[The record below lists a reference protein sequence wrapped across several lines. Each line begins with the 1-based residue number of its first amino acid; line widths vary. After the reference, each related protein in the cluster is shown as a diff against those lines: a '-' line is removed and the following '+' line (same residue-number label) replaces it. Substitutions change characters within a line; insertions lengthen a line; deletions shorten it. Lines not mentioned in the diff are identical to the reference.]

1 MILGVLLIVLAY
13 GHTLQPR
20 TIGIPLTLVAALSA
34 LLLFGLYF
42 ALRHWQFPPRYANP
56 LGVAV
61 ASVLLFHRLF
71 SLALSSSPEETTNLI
86 LILVG
91 AGFVLL
97 STPWLLGVIG
107 VTLAAWLLIML
118 TRASNFSAW
127 IPFGLE
133 LISTAALA
141 IIIHRV
147 RLRSYRR
154 QESLRLQ
161 NERRT
166 EELERQTLQL
176 ETLIAVGQDINK
188 FLSLDTLLNHMVN
201 LIQKHFGYSY
211 VGIFLLDTSKTTMI
225 ARAGTGEAGQQLVEQ
240 GFRLIVGEDS
250 LIGWVTQHRQPICV
264 NDVSQDPRYMSTEV
278 MADTRSELVIPLEA
292 GGEFW
297 GALDIQCNQRDAF
310 KALDVRVFES
320 LGDQVAVAIQNAS
333 LYQGEHTRRL
343 LTETLYTIS
352 HALSQ
357 TLDPQEV
364 LNLILE
370 NLLQIVP
377 FDRGSVMLQEEDV
390 TNIVAAYGF
399 PPGSD
404 PLQISVPIKEGDVF
418 DQLRRLKKP
427 LIVSNVLERA
437 DWHHVQDLPQA
448 RAWMGVPLID
458 SNDDV
463 IGMLSLVRETPNPYT
478 DDEGRL
484 AMTFA
489 GQSAVALQNASLYS
503 ELAYAYDQLERL
515 DRTKSDFITIASHE
529 LRTPLTVLRAFSQI
543 LCQDPQI
550 KEDATKLQI
559 VEGISDS
566 AMRLHEIVDSMVDV
580 AKIDSRAL
588 QIYATDFPVIQLLRT
603 VKGKF
608 KAMLAERD
616 LTLQITE
623 MDASLTVEADQDLL
637 QKVFHNLVLNAIKYT
652 PDGGHITLTAHAVP
666 AGQRSLAEEGV
677 EIIVSDTGIGID
689 PRFHDL
695 IFAKFYQTG
704 EVALHSSGRS
714 KFKGGGPGL
723 GLAIAKGI
731 VEAHRGRIWVESPG
745 YDEKTCPGSHFHVL
759 LPRRQAQESPAEP

>member
-1 MILGVLLIVLAY
+1 MLIAV
-13 GHTLQPR
+13 
-20 TIGIPLTLVAALSA
+20 LSA
-34 LLLFGLYF
+34 LIFLGLHL
-42 ALRHWQFPPRYANP
+42 ALRRWQLPPRYANL
-56 LGVAV
+56 LGAAV
-61 ASVLLFHRLF
+61 AGLLLFHRLF
-71 SLALSSSPEETTNLI
+71 SLALVPRPEETTNLI

-91 AGFVLL
+91 TGFVLL
-97 STPWLLGVIG
+97 STPWLLGIIG
-107 VTLAAWLLIML
+107 ITMAAWLLIVL
-118 TRASNFSAW
+118 TRVADLSAW

-133 LISTAALA
+133 LISTSALT
-141 IIIHRV
+141 IIIHLV
-147 RLRSYRR
+147 RLRSYHR

-166 EELERQTLQL
+166 KELERQTLQL
-176 ETLIAVGQDINK
+176 ETLITVGQDINK
-188 FLSLDTLLNHMVN
+188 FLSLDTLLNHMVH
-201 LIQKHFGYSY
+201 LIQERFGYYY
-211 VGIFLLDTSKTTMI
+211 VGIFLLDASQTTML
-225 ARAGTGEAGQQLVEQ
+225 ARAGTGEAGRQLVER
-240 GFRLIVGEDS
+240 GFRLVVGEDS
-250 LIGWVTQHRQPICV
+250 LIGWVAQHRQPICV

-278 MADTRSELVIPLEA
+278 MADTRSELVVPLEA

-310 KALDVRVFES
+310 QTLDVRVFES

-352 HALSQ
+352 QALSQ

-364 LNLILE
+364 LGLILE
-370 NLLQIVP
+370 SLLQIVP
-377 FDRGSVMLQEEDV
+377 FDRGSVMLQEGDA

-399 PPGSD
+399 PPESD

-427 LIVSNVLERA
+427 LIVSNVMERP
-437 DWHHVQDLPQA
+437 DWHQVQDLPQA

-458 SNDDV
+458 ARDHV

-478 DDEGRL
+478 EDEGQL

-503 ELAYAYDQLERL
+503 QLAYAYDQLERL
-515 DRTKSDFITIASHE
+515 DRTKSDFITVASHE

-543 LCQDPQI
+543 LRQDPQI
-550 KEDATKLQI
+550 KEDTTKLQM
-559 VEGISDS
+559 VEGIAES
-566 AMRLHEIVDSMVDV
+566 AMRLHEIVDSMVDM

-603 VKGKF
+603 IKSKF
-608 KAMLAERD
+608 RDMLAERN
-616 LTLQITE
+616 LTLTIDE
-623 MDASLTVEADQDLL
+623 VGISLTVEADQDLL

-652 PDGGHITLTAHAVP
+652 PDGGHITLAAHIVP
-666 AGQRSLAEEGV
+666 PGQRDPEEEGV
-677 EIIVSDTGIGID
+677 EIVVSDTGIGID

-731 VEAHRGRIWVESPG
+731 VEAHGGRIWVESPG
-745 YDEKTCPGSHFHVL
+745 YDEETCPGSHFHVL
-759 LPRRQAQESPAEP
+759 LPRRQAQESPSEP